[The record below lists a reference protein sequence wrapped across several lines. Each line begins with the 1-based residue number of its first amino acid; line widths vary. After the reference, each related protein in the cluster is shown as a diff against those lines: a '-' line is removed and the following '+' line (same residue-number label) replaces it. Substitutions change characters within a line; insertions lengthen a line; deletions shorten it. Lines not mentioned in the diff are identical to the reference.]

1 MERRGGA
8 VRGRTIIS
16 GMALGAALLAGLAP
30 PAHAAQSACTKNP
43 DYPAPEEPGQVFYL
57 QRTGNANTVVYTA
70 NFDTG
75 GRIDSADP
83 VEIFWRRFAEDGRR
97 KKLGF
102 LERILAF
109 GVRIWPDRK
118 APGTYRAHLVSYP
131 ALKVRVDQ
139 PAPGAARALLDI
151 SGRPAQLDCIYIE
164 LLSST
169 FIPEIGHIEIV
180 GRALDGG
187 ERITQR
193 LFVDQRA
200 AGMAPGPAP
209 GNGP

>member
-1 MERRGGA
+1 MGA
-8 VRGRTIIS
+8 GRAKLV
-16 GMALGAALLAGLAP
+16 GVLLGAALLATHAP
-30 PAHAAQSACTKNP
+30 VAHGAQSACTKNP

-70 NFDTG
+70 NFDAE
-75 GRIDSADP
+75 GRIDRADP
-83 VEIFWRRFAEDGRR
+83 VKIFWRRFAEDSRR

-109 GVRIWPDRK
+109 GVRIRPDRQ
-118 APGTYRAHLVSYP
+118 APGSYRAHLVSYP

-139 PAPGAARALLDI
+139 PAPGTARALLDI
-151 SGRPAQLDCIYIE
+151 SGRPAQLDCIYVE

-187 ERITQR
+187 ERVTQR

-200 AGMAPGPAP
+200 AGMPPGAAPGS
-209 GNGP
+209 GP